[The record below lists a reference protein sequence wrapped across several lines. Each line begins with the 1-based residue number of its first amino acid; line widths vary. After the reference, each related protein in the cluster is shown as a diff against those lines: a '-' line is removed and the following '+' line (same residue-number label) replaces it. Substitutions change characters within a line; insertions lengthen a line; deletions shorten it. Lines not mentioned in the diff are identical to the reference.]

1 MNEFLYI
8 LAGFTAGTVA
18 TISSFYLGG
27 KLVKSVY
34 VELTSPQLVVDTDKD
49 KKDTVTE
56 TDGYNWDEYD
66 SYLKQD
72 DNQA

>member
-8 LAGFTAGTVA
+8 LIGFGSGIVGTIA
-18 TISSFYLGG
+18 SFYLGG
-27 KLVKSVY
+27 RLVKDVY
-34 VELTSPQLVVDTDKD
+34 MEITQTRYEIDTDKD
-49 KKDTVTE
+49 KKDTVSE

-66 SYLKQD
+66 QYINQD

>member
-1 MNEFLYI
+1 M
-8 LAGFTAGTVA
+8 
-18 TISSFYLGG
+18 
-27 KLVKSVY
+27 KSVY